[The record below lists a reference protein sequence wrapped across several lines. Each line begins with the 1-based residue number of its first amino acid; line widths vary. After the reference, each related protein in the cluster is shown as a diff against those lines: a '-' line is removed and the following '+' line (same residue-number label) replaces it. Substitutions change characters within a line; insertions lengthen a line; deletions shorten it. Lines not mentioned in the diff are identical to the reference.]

1 MLVYWRVM
9 IGLPGCFQ
17 ISLFD
22 LSSTLGEVGGFGCVF
37 FSPIPDVVFMG
48 LEYVLPMSPH

>member
-9 IGLPGCFQ
+9 IGLPGCFK
-17 ISLFD
+17 ISLVI
-22 LSSTLGEVGGFGCVF
+22 LLLGEVGGLFACF